1 MSKETNLCQWI
12 KEKVLPIILIGILV
26 GIVYFVAG
34 FFIEDQSKRTFLSA
48 MSVASYLVYCK
59 HNTGKIDTED
69 TPFVSKGEF
78 YVLGVLF
85 GLGVIFLVIIGILIL
100 LQ

>member
-1 MSKETNLCQWI
+1 MKTTIRQWI
-12 KEKVLPIILIGILV
+12 EEKVLPIILIGILV

-34 FFIEDQSKRTFLSA
+34 FLIEDQSKRASLSA
-48 MSVASYLVYCK
+48 ISVASYLIYCK

-78 YVLGVLF
+78 YVLGILF
-85 GLGVIFLVIIGILIL
+85 GLGVIFCVIISILIL

>member
-1 MSKETNLCQWI
+1 MKTTIRQWVE
-12 KEKVLPIILIGILV
+12 EKVLPIILIGILV

-34 FFIEDQSKRTFLSA
+34 FFIEDQSKRGLLSA
-48 MSVASYLVYCK
+48 ISVASYLLYRK

-69 TPFVSKGEF
+69 TPFVSKGAF

-85 GLGVIFLVIIGILIL
+85 GFFVICYIALAISSL
-100 LQ
+100 LK